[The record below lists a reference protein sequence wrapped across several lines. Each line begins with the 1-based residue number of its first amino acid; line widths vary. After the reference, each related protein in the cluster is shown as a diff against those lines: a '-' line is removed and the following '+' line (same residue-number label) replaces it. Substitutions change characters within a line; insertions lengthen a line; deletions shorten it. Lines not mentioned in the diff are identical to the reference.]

1 MPPNLTP
8 TWPHCSLP
16 SLALNLFWDTAVSKF
31 KNHDHIQ
38 YSRSNHRRPKIFF
51 KGTKIFCYDSTLARS
66 RSKLGWDEFPFY
78 VLFMQFGFNWQS
90 IKSFG
95 EAWLSSVPCMDNP
108 KFGPGE
114 CASTVTPA
122 RPWLDEQGPSSA
134 ISNELDSPNYEREP
148 LETCL

>member
-1 MPPNLTP
+1 MLPNLTP

-51 KGTKIFCYDSTLARS
+51 KGTKIFCSDSTLARS

-95 EAWLSSVPCMDNP
+95 EAWLSSVPCMDDP
-108 KFGPGE
+108 KFGPRAPHGTILSLVQE
-114 CASTVTPA
+114 NAQVQWRRLGLGLMNRVHP
-122 RPWLDEQGPSSA
+122 QQ
-134 ISNELDSPNYEREP
+134 SPMN
-148 LETCL
+148 

>member
-1 MPPNLTP
+1 MLPNLTP
-8 TWPHCSLP
+8 TWPQCSLP

-38 YSRSNHRRPKIFF
+38 YSRSNHRRPKIFS

-95 EAWLSSVPCMDNP
+95 EAWLSSVPCMDDP
-108 KFGPGE
+108 KFGPRE

-134 ISNELDSPNYEREP
+134 ISNESDSPNYEREP
-148 LETCL
+148 LETRL